1 MTRLLIL
8 LLLSGWLPIQAQNK
22 TIIQSTEY
30 SDPYISGV
38 INFRL
43 KNEYSNGN
51 QFPENLQ
58 QFFSKHGGFELAR
71 KFPLAKSPASKYNN
85 RGERLADLT
94 KLYRIEFPENTSIP
108 KIIKALKSFKE
119 IEFAEPHF
127 VPSLCYVPNDTRIS
141 EQYALSKINAFAAWD
156 LFQGDTTTTIGIT
169 DTGYDPF
176 HPDISANIQ
185 KNYADPING
194 IDDDNDGYVD
204 NFMGWDTGNNDSN
217 PTADGNYHGQHVS
230 GLSSASTDNA
240 TGVAGTGYKCR
251 FIHVKVANSAGQL
264 TGAYEGVVYAADH
277 GCKVINCSWGGNQ
290 YSEVNAEIIRYAA
303 INMDCAV
310 FCGAGNNNN
319 EELFYPAMYPYAMSV
334 GSTNDQDFKS
344 DFSNYGVGID
354 IFAPGDMVL
363 STWSN
368 GEYLST
374 GGTSMSSPIAAGC
387 ATLLRSAFPSMSGQQ
402 ISEQLKVTC
411 DQVDNI
417 PFNLP
422 YFGKMGTGRIN
433 LFRALSETGRASI
446 VLNEVTLSDGSENL
460 FLPGDTIRLSGML
473 INYLSNANNV
483 NLVFTSNNP
492 NIQIL
497 NPNRSLGAMNSLQV
511 IDFNPNPILLVIGQN
526 VSINELVSIQ
536 MQSNADDF
544 IQNQFFNFPVFAD
557 FINVDNNLI
566 QTSIG
571 GNSLVG
577 VTGSDLLKGLGFQFR
592 NSGNLLYQGGLMLGK
607 STEEVLD
614 NVRAETIDDSDWKT
628 TNQLLQIPVSIPSV
642 EMYQGR
648 MHSDNIPSF
657 QVESGVR
664 VLSDEIAP
672 NDHFV
677 IVEYTFNNATASN
690 YDQVYAGI
698 FTDWDLADYATN
710 RAGFQSTLK
719 LGYVYTAPIDSIYA
733 GVQVL
738 SNVPAMH
745 HAMENVSGGV
755 GGVNLGD
762 GFSNSEKYF
771 SLTNAQNEAGTS
783 GNGNDIVNVVS
794 AGPFSLLAGEDQ
806 VIAFAL
812 LAGNN
817 LNELTQAAVDARNF
831 YQNTGGPLSINTIQ
845 DAWSVFPNPASE
857 EIFIQL
863 KDKKFGNASIKL
875 LDLSGR
881 IILQNTWNGNG
892 FKLDIAH
899 LKAGSYVLV
908 IESKNEILRK
918 KIIINNHRN

>member
-1 MTRLLIL
+1 MIRLLTFVL
-8 LLLSGWLPIQAQNK
+8 LVCWLPLHAQKNN
-22 TIIQSTEY
+22 IVQSSEY
-30 SDPYISGV
+30 SDPYIAGV

-43 KNEYSNGN
+43 KETIANSD
-51 QFPENLQ
+51 QLPENLQ
-58 QFFSKHGGFELAR
+58 SFFSKHSGFKLSR
-71 KFPLAKSPASKYNN
+71 KFPQAKTSSSSFNN
-85 RGERLADLT
+85 RGERLADLS
-94 KLYRIEFPENTSIP
+94 KWYRIEFPENTSLP
-108 KIIKALKSFKE
+108 KIIQALKSFKE
-119 IEFAEPHF
+119 IAFAEPHF

-156 LFQGDTTTTIGIT
+156 LYQGDTATIIGIT

-176 HPDISANIQ
+176 HPDISANI
-185 KNYADPING
+185 KRNYADPING

-204 NFMGWDTGNNDSN
+204 NFMGWDTGNNDSD
-217 PTADGNYHGQHVS
+217 PTSDGNFHGQHVS

-240 TGVAGTGYKCR
+240 IGVAGTGYKCR
-251 FIHVKVANSAGQL
+251 FIHIKVANTAGQL
-264 TGAYEGVVYAADH
+264 TGAYEGVVYAAEH

-290 YSEVNAEIIRYAA
+290 YSELNAEIIRYAA

-319 EELFYPAMYPYAMSV
+319 EELFYPATYPYAMSV

-344 DFSNYGVGID
+344 DFSNYGVGLD
-354 IFAPGDMVL
+354 VFAPGDLVL

-374 GGTSMSSPIAAGC
+374 GGTSMASPVAAGC
-387 ATLLRSAFPSMSGQQ
+387 ATLLRSAFPTMSSQQ

-417 PFNLP
+417 SFNQP
-422 YFGKMGTGRIN
+422 YSGKMGTGRIN
-433 LFRALSETGRASI
+433 LYRALSETGRASI
-446 VLNEVTLSDGSENL
+446 VLNEVILSDGSENL
-460 FLPGDTIRLSGML
+460 FLPGDTIQLSGML

-483 NLVFTSNNP
+483 DLVFSSNNP
-492 NIQIL
+492 SIEIL
-497 NPNRSLGAMNSLQV
+497 NPNRSLGALNSLQL
-511 IDFNPNPILLVIGQN
+511 IDFNPNPILLVIGEN
-526 VSINELVSIQ
+526 VSINELVSIR
-536 MQSNADDF
+536 MQSNADGF

-577 VTGSDLLKGLGFQFR
+577 VTGNNLLRGLGFTFR
-592 NSGNLLYQGGLMLGK
+592 NSENLLYQGGLMLGK
-607 STEEVLD
+607 SINEVLD
-614 NVRAETIDDSDWKT
+614 NVRAESSDDADWRLT
-628 TNQLLQIPVSIPSV
+628 EQLLQVPVSIPSV
-642 EMYQGR
+642 EMYRGR
-648 MHSDNIPSF
+648 MYSSSIPSF

-664 VLSDEIAP
+664 VLSDENAP

-677 IVEYTFNNATASN
+677 IVEYTFNNTTASN
-690 YDQVYAGI
+690 FDQVYAGI
-698 FTDWDLADYATN
+698 FTDWDLADYASN

-719 LGYVYTAPIDSIYA
+719 LGYVYTAPIDSLYT

-738 SNVPAMH
+738 TNEPAKH
-745 HAMENVSGGV
+745 HAMENVNGGF

-771 SLTNAQNEAGTS
+771 TLTNSQNEAGTS

-794 AGPFSLLAGEDQ
+794 TGPFSLQAGQEQ

-831 YQNTGGPLSINTIQ
+831 YQTTAGPLTIDEIQ
-845 DAWSVFPNPASE
+845 DNWTIYPNPASE
-857 EIFIQL
+857 ELFIKHSIETFEQA
-863 KDKKFGNASIKL
+863 DIKL
-875 LDLSGR
+875 FDLSGR
-881 IILQNTWNGNG
+881 IILQETKVKIDC
-892 FKLDIAH
+892 KLDVTSLISGCYI
-899 LKAGSYVLV
+899 LR
-908 IESKNEILRK
+908 IETENEIIQQR
-918 KIIINNHRN
+918 IVISHNRN